1 MTGLVVVSH
10 SRALADS
17 AVALASE
24 MLHGSQVRIEV
35 AAGLDA
41 TTFGT
46 DATAIVE
53 AITSADDGVG
63 VVVLM
68 DLGSAVLS
76 AEMALDMIDPAIRDR
91 VVLCPAP
98 LVEGLVVAA
107 VSAAGGATPA
117 EVAAEA
123 IGSLAAKQSHV
134 NPPPSPSVATAG
146 GAEVGADEDLL
157 PDSEDLPSVVVKIGN
172 PHGLHARPAARLVQ
186 EARLFDA
193 RIKLRNLDTGAGP
206 VPATSLSRVA
216 TLGALFGHRVELT
229 ATGSQAREALD
240 HLAALAHRRFDEQET
255 GVAEAEAPVV
265 EHSPGTPMPASPG
278 ITIGPALTMRADDVE
293 VGVEAPQDRE
303 TEWRRVRAAI
313 ADVRR
318 DIQRIRAK
326 AAADG
331 GESEARIFDAHLML
345 IDDTELL
352 ESVRSRIESGDA
364 ASRAWSD
371 AIAGVEAE
379 FASVDDDYLKS
390 RATDVHAVGQQVAR
404 SLAGAPTPRVE
415 GEGIL
420 IADDLVPAQVAD
432 LDLSRVTGLVL
443 ATGSPTS
450 HSAILAR
457 SRGIPAVVGAGSGVL
472 DVLPGTTVAVDGTTG
487 RFLVDPDDEA
497 LRELRVADQAA
508 QAKAALAK
516 EGASEPALTLD
527 EVEILVGAN
536 LGSVDD
542 AQAAAAAR
550 CRPRWAGAYRV
561 PVSRSP
567 RGTDRRRADR
577 GVPIAG
583 RRPRWA
589 QAHAAHSRCRWRQT
603 PSVRASARSR
613 RTPSSACGASGSRR
627 SRAISS
633 TTSSGRSSPW
643 RTRRPSA

>member
-1 MTGLVVVSH
+1 
-10 SRALADS
+10 
-17 AVALASE
+17 
-24 MLHGSQVRIEV
+24 
-35 AAGLDA
+35 
-41 TTFGT
+41 
-46 DATAIVE
+46 
-53 AITSADDGVG
+53 
-63 VVVLM
+63 
-68 DLGSAVLS
+68 
-76 AEMALDMIDPAIRDR
+76 
-91 VVLCPAP
+91 
-98 LVEGLVVAA
+98 
-107 VSAAGGATPA
+107 
-117 EVAAEA
+117 
-123 IGSLAAKQSHV
+123 
-134 NPPPSPSVATAG
+134 
-146 GAEVGADEDLL
+146 
-157 PDSEDLPSVVVKIGN
+157 
-172 PHGLHARPAARLVQ
+172 
-186 EARLFDA
+186 
-193 RIKLRNLDTGAGP
+193 
-206 VPATSLSRVA
+206 
-216 TLGALFGHRVELT
+216 
-229 ATGSQAREALD
+229 
-240 HLAALAHRRFDEQET
+240 
-255 GVAEAEAPVV
+255 
-265 EHSPGTPMPASPG
+265 MPASPG

-364 ASRAWSD
+364 ASRAWSE

-516 EGASEPALTLD
+516 EGASEPALTID

-542 AQAAAAAR
+542 AR
-550 CRPRWAGAYRV
+550 GCR
-561 PVSRSP
+561 S
-567 RGTDRRRADR
+567 
-577 GVPIAG
+577 
-583 RRPRWA
+583 
-589 QAHAAHSRCRWRQT
+589 
-603 PSVRASARSR
+603 
-613 RTPSSACGASGSRR
+613 
-627 SRAISS
+627 
-633 TTSSGRSSPW
+633 
-643 RTRRPSA
+643 